1 MEVRHILVE
10 KHAKA
15 LEVLEILNSGEGLLG
30 PGLFLRNL
38 IAKWLFTGKMAFN
51 EAARE
56 HSIDKAGRSG
66 LLGWKRRNELDQVPL
81 HRAEHVW
88 NEHNKVYTQD
98 FWAAALEV
106 PEGKYTPEP
115 VRTQYGYHIIKVE
128 ARK

>member
-15 LEVLEILNSGEGLLG
+15 LEILEILNSGAANFFMALCALQHCALLTGLLV
-30 PGLFLRNL
+30 FC
-38 IAKWLFTGKMAFN
+38 FSGKMAFN

-81 HRAEHVW
+81 PIR
-88 NEHNKVYTQD
+88 
-98 FWAAALEV
+98 
-106 PEGKYTPEP
+106 
-115 VRTQYGYHIIKVE
+115 
-128 ARK
+128 

>member
-1 MEVRHILVE
+1 MQHC
-10 KHAKA
+10 A
-15 LEVLEILNSGEGLLG
+15 LLTGFAFIKFIS
-30 PGLFLRNL
+30 FS
-38 IAKWLFTGKMAFN
+38 GKMAFN

-81 HRAEHVW
+81 PLRILNLALRS
-88 NEHNKVYTQD
+88 NLILPPARMQD